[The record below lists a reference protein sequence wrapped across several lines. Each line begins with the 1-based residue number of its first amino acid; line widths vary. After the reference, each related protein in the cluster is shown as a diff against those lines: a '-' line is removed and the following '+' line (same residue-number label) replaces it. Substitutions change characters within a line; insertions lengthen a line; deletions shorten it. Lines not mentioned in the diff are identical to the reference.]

1 MILWE
6 LKIYHGERTC
16 LLRPWG
22 KWASMRC
29 ETWKIEPKKM
39 TLLVVGGVVMYKYL
53 SMIRYTYICMVFIVQ
68 NMLFCVLIF
77 LLQ

>member
-1 MILWE
+1 
-6 LKIYHGERTC
+6 
-16 LLRPWG
+16 
-22 KWASMRC
+22 
-29 ETWKIEPKKM
+29 M

-53 SMIRYTYICMVFIVQ
+53 SMIRYTYICMMFIVQ